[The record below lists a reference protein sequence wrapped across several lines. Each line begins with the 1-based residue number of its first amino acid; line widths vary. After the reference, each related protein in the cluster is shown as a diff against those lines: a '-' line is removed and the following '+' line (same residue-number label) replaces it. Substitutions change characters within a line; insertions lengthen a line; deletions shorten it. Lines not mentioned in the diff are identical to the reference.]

1 MQISVIFAEEKQ
13 QLYVFFVVDNSCEIK
28 NCSNLPSHIFYLTSI
43 FQKFKLPTMDINVE
57 ELKARLDA
65 GDKNFVFIDVRE
77 QYEYDDFNLG
87 AKLIPL
93 GDFTAAIPD
102 LLPHKADEI
111 VIHCRSG
118 KRSGMAQHLLQ
129 QFGFSNVRNL
139 EGGVLAWQAT
149 FS

>member
-1 MQISVIFAEEKQ
+1 MNANFTYFCGRKATG
-13 QLYVFFVVDNSCEIK
+13 LCFFCCI
-28 NCSNLPSHIFYLTSI
+28 ISI
-43 FQKFKLPTMDINVE
+43 FQFKNKLPTMDINVE

-77 QYEYDDFNLG
+77 QYEYEDFNLG

-118 KRSGMAQHLLQ
+118 KRSGIAQQLLQ